1 MIRLSTM
8 LLGTVILTAHA
19 EVHPLYDYSLAK
31 PIHFCTRLQQD
42 VTVTALDVAVV
53 IQACGEALADSGA
66 EWSVTRARVL
76 TGRASAYKVIGEY
89 HRAIA
94 DLNEA
99 IQLLLFKR
107 RETSQ
112 ELGET
117 LEHIH
122 ESLVRAFS
130 DRNDVYRAK
139 QEYDRAIADIGKIIR
154 IDLHEI
160 AAFKKIGLLYWRG
173 KKDYDRAIANLSNW
187 IGHGDIGPSE
197 PGFAVMFYQRAN
209 AYGVIGQA
217 DSAIADYSQA
227 IRINPTNY
235 LAFINRGMTYAIYKD
250 DYDRAIADFD
260 EAIGRQPK
268 QAYALTCRALAHK
281 AKGASDLA
289 SADLEA
295 AERINPEVKKIAERQ
310 WQLATD
316 PNNR

>member
-1 MIRLSTM
+1 MIRLSLA
-8 LLGTVILTAHA
+8 LLGTVILTANA
-19 EVHPLYDYSLAK
+19 QVHPLYDYSSAK
-31 PIHFCTRLQQD
+31 PIQFCTRVRQD
-42 VTVTALDVAVV
+42 VTVAALDVAVI
-53 IQACGEALADSGA
+53 IQACGEALAESGA
-66 EWSVTRARVL
+66 QWSVTRARVL
-76 TGRASAYKVIGEY
+76 TGRASAYKAIGEY

-99 IQLLLFKR
+99 VRLLLFNR
-107 RETSQ
+107 RETPQ
-112 ELGET
+112 EFGGT
-117 LEHIH
+117 LEHLH

-130 DRNDVYRAK
+130 DRNDAYRANK
-139 QEYDRAIADIGKIIR
+139 EYDRAIADLGKVIR
-154 IDLHEI
+154 IDLHDI
-160 AAFKKIGLLYWRG
+160 AAFKKIGLLYSRHE
-173 KKDYDRAIANLSNW
+173 KDYDRAIADLSDW
-187 IGHGDIGPSE
+187 IGHREIGPSE

-209 AYGVIGQA
+209 AYGVTGQA
-217 DSAIADYSQA
+217 DSAIADYGQA

-235 LAFINRGMTYAIYKD
+235 LALINRGMIYALYKS

-310 WQLATD
+310 WALATN